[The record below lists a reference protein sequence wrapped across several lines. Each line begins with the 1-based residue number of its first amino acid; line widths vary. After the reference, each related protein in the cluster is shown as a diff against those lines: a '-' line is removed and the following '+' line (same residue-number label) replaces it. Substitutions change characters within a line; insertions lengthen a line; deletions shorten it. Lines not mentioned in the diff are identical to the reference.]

1 MLRTRTQSANLRSTE
16 RGLTVIEMAVVVVIL
31 SILVAV
37 AVPQII
43 NQIRAYKL
51 GVAARNVATAVQRA
65 KYIATS
71 NNSRAGLLIQD
82 SSTMQIQLF
91 DNEGI
96 NQPQDKGTFSIPE
109 GIQITSQTP
118 TELDFDGRGILTP
131 MPIQSLVIRVESP
144 WYHTT
149 VVVSATGQ
157 VSITDT
163 KRSGS

>member
-1 MLRTRTQSANLRSTE
+1 MLRTSNRTTTPRPNES
-16 RGLTVIEMAVVVVIL
+16 GLTVIEMAVVVLIIA
-31 SILVAV
+31 ILVAV
-37 AVPQII
+37 AVPQIV

-51 GVAARNVATAVQRA
+51 GITARNVATAVQRA

-71 NNSRAGLLIQD
+71 NNSRAGLVIQD
-82 SSTMQIQLF
+82 SSNMQIQLF

-96 NQPQDKGTFSIPE
+96 NQPQDKGSFRVPD

-131 MPIQSLVIRVESP
+131 MPIQSPVIKIENA
-144 WYHTT
+144 WYYTT
-149 VVVSATGQ
+149 VVISATGQ

-163 KRSGS
+163 KPN